1 MSGPRPSDKE
11 IVREQLKVL
20 FQHMLRRDVRKVVAR
35 AQTKPAA
42 EAVMRSI
49 WPRLL
54 PADVIMIDQADPVF
68 LRPQVQLDCGAVQE
82 AAESFLLGKAD
93 KHFNRKGH
101 FSGDP
106 APNKYGVGN
115 SLKKEVTNF
124 FGLPARQTEAR
135 RAVDQHLSAT
145 GGICEADARDVKT
158 EVLKLLHQRL
168 FRELANLGDEAD
180 ENEAKRHL
188 KILTALSAVRST
200 AENRREQIRRIVGG
214 CTAHFPFVLKY
225 HTRDEAPCIP
235 STSSTIPISLDCFDS
250 ILSSCIKEA
259 DAVRCCLENYMHRQ
273 GFLSR
278 FLDAGAPIT
287 EPNGAAFERLADE
300 PRQSR
305 TGGVWASMSDQLT
318 VNRTN
323 AYRMPDGIIC
333 SVGLVA
339 VLESVLKQIAFS
351 LGERV
356 GDYDRG
362 STLLPRVRR
371 HSVLSS
377 DTESALKLI
386 FDDEDGR
393 MALRDGLAHAAFV
406 ANDPDQLDSNLGV
419 LTDAIKRITTDL
431 RVAGKLDQMFGK
443 KSWSAKNKLPITHE
457 ITFELQWWLNNLR
470 WDVGTLSRQQHAIRV
485 FNVLIPDKARLA
497 KVAVLFW
504 SDLEGGKSAKLQD
517 TGGAEYA
524 GILAGAL
531 ALEELFRAVSEV
543 HGLRVLKVTPD
554 PNSLVLRTELVILD
568 VKDGELLHEDRLSR
582 IFSHLVHDE
591 GFKASLAAVRVL
603 RDQIIHGGW
612 GMFEA
617 PRVRYLHL
625 IIKLLFE
632 LCDTIQLGQG
642 DAPMPAPDLP
652 PLARSSEDA
661 LQRYLDR
668 KVNWCRGWLRVKGR
682 RILRW
687 WNGCQFLLFGK
698 TTSV

>member
-1 MSGPRPSDKE
+1 MSGPRSSDKE
-11 IVREQLKVL
+11 IVREQLKLL
-20 FQHMLRRDVRKVVAR
+20 FQHMLRRDVRKIVAR

-42 EAVMRSI
+42 EAVISLI

-68 LRPQVQLDCGAVQE
+68 LRPQVQLDCGAVEE
-82 AAESFLLGKAD
+82 AAEWFLLGKAD
-93 KHFNRKGH
+93 KHLNRKGH

-115 SLKKEVTNF
+115 SLRKEVANF
-124 FGLPARQTEAR
+124 CGLPARQTEAR

-145 GGICEADARDVKT
+145 GGICEADARDVKI

-168 FRELANLGDEAD
+168 FRELEQLGNAAD
-180 ENEAKRHL
+180 EEDAKRYL
-188 KILTALSAVRST
+188 KLFTALFAVGST
-200 AENRREQIRRIVGG
+200 VENRREQITKIVDGR
-214 CTAHFPFVLKY
+214 TARFPFVWKY
-225 HTRDEAPCIP
+225 HKRNEVPDQASTAPLNP
-235 STSSTIPISLDCFDS
+235 VSSDCFDR
-250 ILSSCIKEA
+250 ILSSCVKEA
-259 DAVRCCLENYMHRQ
+259 SAVKSCLENYIQRS

-278 FLDAGAPIT
+278 FLDAAAPVT
-287 EPNGAAFERLADE
+287 ESNRAAFEQLSGE
-300 PRQSR
+300 LRQSR
-305 TGGVWASMSDQLT
+305 TGGIWASMGDHLA

-323 AYRMPDGIIC
+323 AYRMPDGIVC

-339 VLESVLKQIAFS
+339 ALESVLKQIAFS

-362 STLLPRVRR
+362 STLLPRIRR
-371 HSVLSS
+371 HNILSS
-377 DTESALKLI
+377 NTESALKRI
-386 FDDEDGR
+386 FDDVGGR
-393 MALRDGLAHAAFV
+393 MALRDGLAHAAFA

-419 LTDAIKRITTDL
+419 LTDAIIRVISDL
-431 RVAGKLDQMFGK
+431 NAGGILDQVMGK
-443 KSWSAKNKLPITHE
+443 KSWSAKKKLPITHE

-470 WDVGTLSRQQHAIRV
+470 RDVDTLSLQQHAMRV
-485 FNVLIPDKARLA
+485 FNALIPDKARLA

-504 SDLEGGKSAKLQD
+504 SDLEGGKSAKLQE
-517 TGGAEYA
+517 TEGAEYA

-554 PNSLVLRTELVILD
+554 PDSLVLRTELVILD

-632 LCDTIQLGQG
+632 LCDTIRLGQG
-642 DAPMPAPDLP
+642 DAPMPAHDLA

-661 LQRYLDR
+661 LRRYLDR
-668 KVNWCRGWLRVKGR
+668 KVNWYRGWLRVKGR